1 MKKTLYMVQVNAS
14 FDSSIYLP
22 YAAGTLI
29 ASAMNNDELN
39 GEYDFEEIIYLRSE
53 INSVLAEL
61 KTPYIMAFSNYI
73 WNFEYNKALAKKVKE
88 KYPECLI
95 VFGGHNVPC
104 NGDLLSELPF
114 VDILM
119 FGEGEQ
125 TFCNLLMCLKNN
137 ADLNSVNNIAY
148 RTTDNEIVCT
158 DRAYYTDID
167 YPSPYTMGVFDS
179 IVKNSAYSFSAI
191 LETNRGCPYSCAF
204 CDWGFLRSKIRQFP
218 IERVLGDLKWMS
230 DNKIEY
236 CYCADSNFGI
246 FDRDL
251 DIIDNVIDLYK
262 TTGYPQKFRVNYMK
276 NSDEKVFEIN
286 KRLYEAGMNK
296 GVTLSFQS
304 LCPETLE
311 IIGRK
316 NITMSHFKKWLQA
329 YKQLGI
335 SAYSELILGLP
346 GETYESFK
354 NGVEQLLEAGQH
366 SSIFIYNCE
375 LLVNSKLGDKNFRKQ
390 YEIETVKIPFN
401 QDHFALVS
409 DSIQEYSNIIVST
422 SSMKREDW
430 VRTATFSV
438 FMQALHCLGLLQC
451 VAIYLFNENKIS
463 YTNFYSDFFKALY
476 DNNGVCGKICRETV
490 EKLNEY
496 SKGNGM
502 WSYYNET
509 FGNISW
515 PVEEG
520 LFLRFE
526 QNYEQF
532 YSFAKDFLAKYIKD
546 ESVLND
552 LVKYQC
558 FVLKKHTDNSDLQN
572 FEYDF
577 NEYFEK
583 IALGEYENLK
593 KTKCA
598 YSKETSGYE
607 SIDVYA
613 KEVIWFGRRSSSTLS
628 ENIKKSDN
636 K

>member
-14 FDSSIYLP
+14 FDNSIYLP

-29 ASAMNNDELN
+29 ASAMKNDELKQ
-39 GEYDFEEIIYLRSE
+39 EYEFKEIIYLRSD
-53 INSVLAEL
+53 INSVLDDL
-61 KTPYIMAFSNYI
+61 KNPYVMAFSNYI

-88 KYPECLI
+88 KFPSCCI

-104 NGDLLSELPF
+104 NGDLLKELPY
-114 VDILM
+114 VDVLM
-119 FGEGEQ
+119 FGEGET
-125 TFCNLLMCLKNN
+125 TFCNLLLCLKNG
-137 ADLNSVNNIAY
+137 ADFSSVPNIAY
-148 RTTDNEIVCT
+148 RSCDGDAICT
-158 DRAYYTDID
+158 KREYYTDID
-167 YPSPYTMGVFDS
+167 YPSPYEMGVFDS

-191 LETNRGCPYSCAF
+191 LETNRGCPYGCAF
-204 CDWGFLRSKIRQFP
+204 CDWGFLHSKIRQFP
-218 IERVLGDLKWMS
+218 MERVLGDIKWMS

-246 FDRDL
+246 FERDRE
-251 DIIDNVIDLYK
+251 IIDNVIELYK
-262 TTGYPQKFRVNYMK
+262 TSGYPQKFRVNYMK

-286 KRLYEAGMNK
+286 KSLYEAGMNK

-304 LCPETLE
+304 MCPETLE
-311 IIGRK
+311 IIDRK
-316 NITMSHFKKWLQA
+316 NITISHFKKWLRA

-346 GETYESFK
+346 GETYDSFK
-354 NGVEQLLEAGQH
+354 TGIEQLLEAGQH

-375 LLVNSKLGDKNFRKQ
+375 LLVNSKLGDKDFRKK
-390 YEIETVKIPFN
+390 YELETVRIPFN
-401 QDHFALVS
+401 QDHFALIS

-430 VRTATFSV
+430 VRSATLSV
-438 FMQALHCLGLLQC
+438 FIQALHCLGLLQC
-451 VAIYLFNENKIS
+451 IAIYLFYENGIS
-463 YTNFYSDFFKALY
+463 YTDFYSDFFNAICDDK
-476 DNNGVCGKICRETV
+476 GICGKICGETV
-490 EKLNEY
+490 DRLTEY

-515 PVEEG
+515 PIEEG

-532 YSFAKDFLAKYIKD
+532 YAFTKDFLSKYIKD
-546 ESVLND
+546 ESILNN
-552 LVKYQC
+552 LVQYQC
-558 FVLKKHTDNSDLQN
+558 FILKKHTDNSDSQT
-572 FEYDF
+572 FDYDF
-577 NEYFEK
+577 NSYFEK
-583 IALGEYENLK
+583 IALDEYDKLK
-593 KTKCA
+593 KIKCA
-598 YSKETSGYE
+598 YSKVTSGYD

-628 ENIKKSDN
+628 TDIKKQ
-636 K
+636 